1 MILIFFIVNWFFFSK
16 LEMVGIGL
24 MLGKLELIFIVI
36 LFLNNKL
43 CLKFNLYVIFFF
55 IISNKIV
62 LLFFI

>member
-1 MILIFFIVNWFFFSK
+1 
-16 LEMVGIGL
+16 MVGIGL